1 MKNKIKTLLV
11 CILTFVV
18 CGSLVVGCG
27 AKAEKKSSKEQ
38 AKAKL
43 ESMKERDAEY
53 EAKEASK
60 EAERESLYAA
70 EEESRALEKLEEES
84 IAREIENEKNGISTS
99 NSNITGED
107 LKAAIVYINNNR
119 VDLTSWADKDITE
132 IIDELDNLGVTFNRI
147 NGTIRS
153 DKQDLEIDKEVI
165 KEAFNDIDV
174 NSDRSLRISM
184 GESEFDTS
192 ISLRY
197 LPYSNTLEFSVD
209 MEEDAE
215 YGNEL
220 FQLTDEKYNT
230 EKLNGIKLENLMGDN
245 KLFESEGVLGLE
257 KDKGRFRTIL
267 NKDYGYTFNI
277 KDFKIDIKESAD
289 KKEVLTADVEKIK
302 NRLGVLE
309 YNNNKL
315 DINELVAIEDI
326 TQVIDKLQEFGMTG
340 AGYEFKSLYM
350 DKNIPNERLNL
361 DNTEELKEK
370 ANTLMDSY
378 KENSESEVFKQG
390 SLDVT
395 VYLEPT
401 NEQKTG
407 KISLVYTVKFQSGQI
422 AMRGVHIMN
431 NDSKGVIKWTS
442 DKIQIANGHDAEATR
457 KMIEGLNNREKKI
470 YSLEDSNYTI
480 EVWLDEFDDSE
491 LETVIIQKKLEK

>member
-1 MKNKIKTLLV
+1 MKNKIKNLLV
-11 CILTFVV
+11 CMLTFIV
-18 CGSLVVGCG
+18 CGSLIVGCG
-27 AKAEKKSSKEQ
+27 AKVEKKTSKEQ

-84 IAREIENEKNGISTS
+84 IAREIENEKNGISSS

-107 LKAAIVYINNNR
+107 LKVAIVYINNNR
-119 VDLTSWADKDITE
+119 VDLTTWANKDITE
-132 IIDELDNLGVTFNRI
+132 IIDELNSLGITFNRI

-197 LPYSNTLEFSVD
+197 INYSNTLEFSVD

-215 YGNEL
+215 YGDEL

-230 EKLNGIKLENLMGDN
+230 EKLDSINLESLMGDN

-257 KDKGRFRTIL
+257 KDKGRFRALL
-267 NKDYGYTFNI
+267 NKDYKYTFNI
-277 KDFKIDIKESAD
+277 EDFKIDVKESTD

-302 NRLGVLE
+302 NRLGVIE

-315 DINELVAIEDI
+315 DINELVEIEDI
-326 TQVIDKLQEFGMTG
+326 TQVIDKLQEFGMAG
-340 AGYEFKSLYM
+340 AGYEFKSLYR
-350 DKNIPNERLNL
+350 DKSIPNERLNL
-361 DNTEELKEK
+361 DSIEEIKEK
-370 ANTLMDSY
+370 ANTLMDNY

-407 KISLVYTVKFQSGQI
+407 KISLVYTVKFQSGQV

-431 NDSKGVIKWTS
+431 NDSQGVIKWTS
-442 DKIQIANGHDAEATR
+442 DKIEIANGHNTEATR

-470 YSLEDSNYTI
+470 YSLEDSNYNV
-480 EVWLDEFDDSE
+480 EVWLDEFDESV
-491 LETVIIQKKLEK
+491 LENLIIQKKLEK